1 MSYYSILYILPL
13 EHSLL
18 GSGRSF
24 ARITRIVI
32 IIIIIIILIIIIK
45 KRRLIIIVIIMISII
60 IITIIIIIIIT
71 ILIIIRI
78 IVAIPVL
85 LVRPRTLLRAQD
97 EDAGELEARSL
108 RSLSLGRRGF
118 PFRTKSFEK

>member
-24 ARITRIVI
+24 ARITRIV